1 MEKHNLQAKCITDF
15 DTSDTIY
22 LTTEKH
28 KGHPVTSLCNFI
40 AYKGNR
46 VIGQIQ
52 GTDTQISAYLES
64 CSLYGKNPITDHT
77 HYHHFMASG
86 YAIYPSDMDLESE
99 NAKIIE
105 KHPAYGMIG
114 ISRTHIG
121 GAGVPLFGSSLR
133 HNELITLRIHKGKV
147 SRNLGKEWYS
157 DEGTIIEVELS
168 QNQFAE
174 FITTANVGSGVP
186 CTISRYQG
194 QLIPEPPYQN
204 KKDFYSTEF
213 KITMQNKA
221 KQLDAGLERA
231 REILEKKSIGKADKE
246 ELMEVFNKFVTEVG
260 SNIPHLEKSFLE
272 QMDKTVTEAK
282 GEIEA
287 FVTRNITEEGRKV
300 LFGENGS
307 KLFIQNDTK

>member
-1 MEKHNLQAKCITDF
+1 MEHHNLQAKCITDF
-15 DTSDTIY
+15 DNSDTIY
-22 LTTEKH
+22 LTTEAR
-28 KGHPVTSLCNFI
+28 KGHPITQLCNFV

-46 VIGQIQ
+46 VIATPQ
-52 GTDTQISAYLES
+52 GADAQISAYLES
-64 CSLYGKNPITDHT
+64 CSLYGVNPVSGHT

-86 YAIYPSDMDLESE
+86 YAIYPSDMDLENE

-105 KHPAYGMIG
+105 NHPAYGMIG
-114 ISRTHIG
+114 ISRTHVG
-121 GAGVPLFGSSLR
+121 GEGIPLFGSSLR

-147 SRNLGKEWYS
+147 TRNLGKDWYS
-157 DEGTIIEVELS
+157 DNGTIIEVELS

-174 FITTANVGSGVP
+174 FVTTANVGSGVP

-213 KITMQNKA
+213 KISMQNKA

-231 REILEKKSIGKADKE
+231 REILEKKSIGKADKD
-246 ELMEVFNKFVTEVG
+246 ELMEVFNSFVTEVG

-287 FVTRNITEEGRKV
+287 FVTRNITEEGRKA
-300 LFGENGS
+300 LFGENKS
-307 KLFIQNDTK
+307 NLFIQDQNE